1 LQFKLC
7 DQAKTL
13 LVQIL
18 GYPRC
23 VTVVFCSSFFDKI
36 FPFKTIFCHLLGVHL
51 VIDSLIVEAEE
62 LDGSP
67 LDVYI
72 CLLGLLH
79 TEGMCI

>member
-1 LQFKLC
+1 M
-7 DQAKTL
+7 
-13 LVQIL
+13 VQIL
-18 GYPRC
+18 GYAHC
-23 VTVVFCSSFFDKI
+23 VTVVFCSSFFDRN
-36 FPFKTIFCHLLGVHL
+36 FSFKTIFCHHLGDHL
-51 VIDSLIVEAEE
+51 VIHSLIVESEE